1 MDGLDLR
8 NVYRSDKI
16 ATVILCW
23 SHALCD
29 GVAGAWITMKWREN
43 YVKYSLKY
51 LVSDSNE
58 NLKDFSCS
66 KRDKHTK
73 CLQIVSQQFLPRCKQ
88 ANTTDLI
95 SLQRQTTKKRRE
107 KKLLNQFFL
116 FALSRTN
123 QWKLVSFVFSPGRR
137 NGFVFIIH
145 ISFCDGYISLLRSV
159 NALLK
164 CL

>member
-1 MDGLDLR
+1 MCGWIGLDLR

-29 GVAGAWITMKWREN
+29 GVAGAWITLKWREN

-95 SLQRQTTKKRRE
+95 SLQRQTTKKEER
-107 KKLLNQFFL
+107 KNCWTNFFYLLYLVPINGNWCRL
-116 FALSRTN
+116 YSHLVGGTVSYSLSTYPFVMDT
-123 QWKLVSFVFSPGRR
+123 LV
-137 NGFVFIIH
+137 
-145 ISFCDGYISLLRSV
+145 FCVL
-159 NALLK
+159 
-164 CL
+164 